1 MSRKARQVTVV
12 NATVDVIPQRVIQ
25 DTDKKSMLFAL
36 NGLRVVIDKTPTVY
50 DINTLNMSV
59 TDVTTTQMGVSF
71 ITGAVQFDMVIV
83 LSAGTWEV
91 VNAFYSTDKVPL
103 HPVHRIMAAGP
114 ASFACL
120 ELKLKAPSLKL
131 ELIFDNIQM
140 QPNFETLTG
149 EFSVFG
155 RAWQCISFFSAGIWG
170 GLFIAFLFLFIL
182 SIGITAIMSIKTM
195 TKFDDPKGKQITI
208 NASD

>member
-1 MSRKARQVTVV
+1 
-12 NATVDVIPQRVIQ
+12 
-25 DTDKKSMLFAL
+25 MLFAL
-36 NGLRVVIDKTPTVY
+36 NGLHVIIDK
-50 DINTLNMSV
+50 
-59 TDVTTTQMGVSF
+59 VTTTIDIQTITMTMSLNNTSTTDMGMSF
-71 ITGAVQFDMVIV
+71 VAGDIQFFMDLV

-91 VNAFYSTDKVPL
+91 HNVTYSAERLQL
-103 HPVHRIMAAGP
+103 HPVYRIMAAGP

-120 ELKLKAPSLKL
+120 ELRLRNPAKKL
-131 ELIFDNIQM
+131 ELIFDNIQI
-140 QPNFETLTG
+140 QPNFDTTIVD
-149 EFSVFG
+149 FKTFG

>member
-1 MSRKARQVTVV
+1 MSRKARQVIDTNTTTAVV
-12 NATVDVIPQRVIQ
+12 AQRVIQ
-25 DTDKKSMLFAL
+25 DADKSKMLFAL
-36 NGLRVVIDKTPTVY
+36 NGLRVEIDKVATVY
-50 DINTLNMSV
+50 DIQTMTMTL
-59 TDVTTTQMGVSF
+59 TDLVAPQMGLNFVAGN
-71 ITGAVQFDMVIV
+71 IQFFMEIV

-91 VNAFYSTDKVPL
+91 ISATYSADNVPL

-120 ELKLKAPSLKL
+120 ELRLKAPSLKL
-131 ELIFDNIQM
+131 ELIFDNIQI
-140 QPNFETLTG
+140 QPNFETLAV
-149 EFSVFG
+149 EFNTFG
-155 RAWQCISFFSAGIWG
+155 RAWQCIGFFSAGIWG

>member
-1 MSRKARQVTVV
+1 
-12 NATVDVIPQRVIQ
+12 
-25 DTDKKSMLFAL
+25 MLFAL
-36 NGLRVVIDKTPTVY
+36 NGLHVIINKVATTIDIQTVTMT
-50 DINTLNMSV
+50 ITNTTLNEIHMDFV
-59 TDVTTTQMGVSF
+59 AGDILFFM
-71 ITGAVQFDMVIV
+71 DLV

-91 VNAFYSTDKVPL
+91 NNVTYSANRLPL
-103 HPVHRIMAAGP
+103 HSAHRIMAAGP

-120 ELKLKAPSLKL
+120 ELRLRNPAEKL
-131 ELIFDNIQM
+131 ELIFDNIQI
-140 QPNFETLTG
+140 QPNFDTTIVD
-149 EFSVFG
+149 FKTFG
-155 RAWQCISFFSAGIWG
+155 RAWQCIGFFSAGIWG

>member
-1 MSRKARQVTVV
+1 MSRKVRQVTVENSTEAV
-12 NATVDVIPQRVIQ
+12 VAQRVIQ
-25 DTDKKSMLFAL
+25 DTDKKTMLFAL

-50 DINTLNMSV
+50 DINTLKMTVS
-59 TDVTTTQMGVSF
+59 DVTTTQMSLNF
-71 ITGAVQFDMVIV
+71 ITGAIQFDMVIV
-83 LSAGTWEV
+83 LSGGTWEV
-91 VNAFYSTDKVPL
+91 VTATYSTDKVPL

-120 ELKLKAPSLKL
+120 ELRLKAPKLKL
-131 ELIFDNIQM
+131 ELIFDNIQI

-149 EFSVFG
+149 EFNTFG